1 MSVTTTIKGLTKG
14 TDYVAEV
21 YVENNSDAK
30 ASIEVN
36 AGEKKVSN
44 YTERSILNNYV
55 KSDQK
60 NGSKMQRMQVSFTAE
75 SETAQLTLS
84 RGYGDG
90 STYMD
95 DIRIVEKSLNNF
107 QEDGVFKQ
115 DFETVVQGLYPFV
128 LSSAQGIS
136 DPATHL
142 SQLNAPY
149 TQAGWNG
156 RVIDDVIDGNW
167 SLKHHDG
174 NTGIIYQTIPQNF
187 RFEPGKVYTVEFDYQ
202 SGPDKAYAMVVG
214 DGTTYTT
221 PSDDE
226 YLAQARGEDETKHV
240 KMQVVGSGSGQ
251 TWIGLYE
258 NGSKAGTGSMGQRDF
273 VLDNLVITEEKD
285 ATSVTLESTELYK
298 GETAKIYGNNL
309 DQITWETSNDKVA
322 VVDKEAGVVK
332 ALAAGTATFDSDA
345 FKR

>member
-1 MSVTTTIKGLTKG
+1 
-14 TDYVAEV
+14 
-21 YVENNSDAK
+21 
-30 ASIEVN
+30 
-36 AGEKKVSN
+36 
-44 YTERSILNNYV
+44 
-55 KSDQK
+55 
-60 NGSKMQRMQVSFTAE
+60 MQRMQVSFTAE

-136 DPATHL
+136 DLATHL

-187 RFEPGKVYTVEFDYQ
+187 RFEPGKAYTVEFDYQ
-202 SGPDKAYAMVVG
+202 S
-214 DGTTYTT
+214 
-221 PSDDE
+221 
-226 YLAQARGEDETKHV
+226 
-240 KMQVVGSGSGQ
+240 
-251 TWIGLYE
+251 
-258 NGSKAGTGSMGQRDF
+258 
-273 VLDNLVITEEKD
+273 
-285 ATSVTLESTELYK
+285 
-298 GETAKIYGNNL
+298 
-309 DQITWETSNDKVA
+309 
-322 VVDKEAGVVK
+322 
-332 ALAAGTATFDSDA
+332 
-345 FKR
+345 